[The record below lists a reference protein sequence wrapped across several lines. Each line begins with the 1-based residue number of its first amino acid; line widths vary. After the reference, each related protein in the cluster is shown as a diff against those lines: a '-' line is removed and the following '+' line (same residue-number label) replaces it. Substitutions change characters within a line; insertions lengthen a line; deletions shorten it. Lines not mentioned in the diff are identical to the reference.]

1 MYDDGER
8 WYKGMNGLCAVAHLT
23 STVLVGSLG
32 GTELVTSSAS
42 LVHVTQ
48 TRDELVVT
56 PLDMV
61 VSYFAI
67 IMFVGMWSGG
77 CHAYLAFRYDG
88 VDDIL
93 STGRNPVRWVDYGP
107 TSAAMVVAVGAQS
120 GVTEVWSLV
129 GMALIQGLL
138 MLFCDVAEAEMDRG
152 RRFVGLSGLL
162 AVFHLVGVWGPV
174 FNALAAA
181 SVPAVV
187 YVIVTVLLV
196 LFLSFGVVY
205 AFVAANPDVNPYH
218 TEILYMTLGVVSKL
232 ELQWLFY
239 GGVIRRGDAALA
251 GITVGVL
258 LFGVVFYWFARH
270 SCPPG
275 AL

>member
-1 MYDDGER
+1 
-8 WYKGMNGLCAVAHLT
+8 
-23 STVLVGSLG
+23 
-32 GTELVTSSAS
+32 
-42 LVHVTQ
+42 
-48 TRDELVVT
+48 
-56 PLDMV
+56 
-61 VSYFAI
+61 
-67 IMFVGMWSGG
+67 MWSGG

-152 RRFVGLSGLL
+152 RRFVGLSAVL

-181 SVPAVV
+181 SVPAFV